1 MSAVNVAIHAAHFER
16 LSMKSLLRALLG
28 AVLVGLSG
36 CSDTVEPLVEHRYP
50 TGMPAETALGDP
62 DRTLG
67 SSGNYNY
74 PLCSAR
80 YERVIS
86 AALVTNG
93 ALPDVRQSQSRFV
106 GIDGAFFAM
115 QFGKSSDRIWD
126 VATEPSRL
134 QATLEATCSGS
145 SAWSSILAKLGGTS
159 NRFDRNQCANA
170 TYINTM
176 LYGGNGLFRDSRTPT
191 TARSVSSNDQT
202 GNTVLTWTRGYL
214 LQRYGAAGCADCANR
229 QYHAVIDAGS
239 SGTRLSLFEVAYQSG
254 GYPTVK
260 WLTTHKG
267 TDNGIDNFVATANPA
282 EVNSK
287 VIDTLFNA
295 LRTDYFGQTQWP
307 ATAQSIT
314 VDPLATAG
322 MREAEL
328 KHGKAAVDAVYQSIN
343 NYIAA
348 GSINQT
354 SPAAVSITYTPG
366 RIATIDGNSE
376 EGLWTWINLNDYF
389 CDVFQAT
396 PARRLEC
403 ANETSGRFGV
413 IEVGGASMQ
422 VSFPV
427 AGAADPASNRYAVNI
442 GGKAITVYNKTF
454 LGLGQDLARR
464 SMAAP

>member
-1 MSAVNVAIHAAHFER
+1 
-16 LSMKSLLRALLG
+16 MKSLFTALLG
-28 AVLVGLSG
+28 AALAALPG
-36 CSDTVEPLVEHRYP
+36 CSDSIEPLVEHCYP
-50 TGMPAETALGDP
+50 AGMPADTALIDP
-62 DRTLG
+62 DRQLG

-74 PLCSAR
+74 SLCSAR

-93 ALPDVRQSQSRFV
+93 AMPDVRQSQSRFV

-126 VATEPSRL
+126 VSTEPSRL
-134 QATLEATCSGS
+134 QATLETYCAAPSGW
-145 SAWSSILAKLGGTS
+145 SAILARLGGTS
-159 NRFDRNQCANA
+159 SRFDRNQCANA

-176 LYGGNGLFRDSRTPT
+176 LYGGNGLFRESRTPT
-191 TARSVSSNDQT
+191 FARSVSSEDQS

-214 LQRYGAAGCADCANR
+214 LQRYGAANCADCANR

-239 SGTRLSLFEVAYQSG
+239 SGTRLSLYEVAFQNG
-254 GYPTVK
+254 GYPTVR

-267 TDNGIDNFVATANPA
+267 TDNGVDKLVATANPA

-287 VIDTLFNA
+287 VIDVLFNA
-295 LRTDYFGQTQWP
+295 LRTDYFGQTRWP
-307 ATAQSIT
+307 ATAQRIT
-314 VDPLATAG
+314 VDLLATAG
-322 MREAEL
+322 MRDAEL
-328 KHGKAAVDAVYQSIN
+328 KHGRAAVDTVYQAISG
-343 NYIAA
+343 YIAA

-354 SPAAVSITYTPG
+354 SPANALITYTPG

-389 CDVFQAT
+389 CDVFQTT
-396 PARRLEC
+396 PAPKPEC
-403 ANETSGRFGV
+403 AVEASGRFGV

-427 AGAADPASNRYAVNI
+427 AGAADPAGNRYAVNI
-442 GGKAITVYNKTF
+442 GGKAMTVYNKTF

-464 SMAAP
+464 SMASP